1 VISPS
6 SVSRSFRASSVLV
19 LSILSPLP
27 VWAADPAEPTSRG
40 AVLSGV
46 IATLAVVA
54 WVAAVL
60 WLHALVRDRLKALA
74 VEKTRQITSARLR
87 HFSLRRLGQLVV
99 VGIKLVAIALVV
111 LGVLAWVIALLDL
124 LPATHATARAI
135 ENQIFAEAERL
146 LLGAA
151 TALPGLFVVV
161 LIYFATR
168 IVQELLNHYFR
179 SIAEGEIESNLF
191 DPVTAETSRRLA
203 DVGLW
208 IAALIIAFPYIPG
221 SESPAFR
228 GVTVLAGL
236 MLSLGSSN
244 LVAQF
249 ASGLALIYGRAIRPG
264 EYVAIGEHEGTVER
278 IGLFACSL
286 RTAKSELLVLPHSA
300 VSAGLKNLSRLAAE
314 VRYSTT
320 VTIGYD
326 TPWRQVRDLLL
337 AAAAATPGIRAE
349 PAPEVR
355 QPALQDFYV
364 AHELRFTPENPADR
378 LELLSRLHAAI
389 QDEFHRAGVQIM
401 SPHYLGDPAASKVP
415 PGRPPN

>member
-1 VISPS
+1 MLAGLS
-6 SVSRSFRASSVLV
+6 SLPARAAE
-19 LSILSPLP
+19 
-27 VWAADPAEPTSRG
+27 AADPTS
-40 AVLSGV
+40 ATASGTIASAIV
-46 IATLAVVA
+46 ATLLLVV
-54 WVAAVL
+54 
-60 WLHALVRDRLKALA
+60 WLTVVFWLRSLILERLRTLAL
-74 VEKTRQITSARLR
+74 EKTRQITSARLR
-87 HFSLRRLGQLVV
+87 SFSLRRLGQLVV
-99 VGIKLVAIALVV
+99 IGLKLVTIALVFV
-111 LGVLAWVIALLDL
+111 GVTAWVIALLDV
-124 LPATHATARAI
+124 LPATHSTARAI
-135 ENQIFAEAERL
+135 EHELFAELERL
-146 LLGAA
+146 IISGA
-151 TALPGLFVVV
+151 TALPGLFVVG
-161 LIYFATR
+161 LIYFVTR
-168 IVQELLNHYFR
+168 ILQELLNHYFR
-179 SIAEGEIESNLF
+179 SITDGEIRSNLF

-264 EYVAIGEHEGTVER
+264 EYVAIGEHEGTVENV
-278 IGLFACSL
+278 GLFACSL

-300 VSAGLKNLSRLAAE
+300 VSAGLKNLSRHAAE

-337 AAAAATPGIRAE
+337 AAAAATPGVRAE

-355 QPALQDFYV
+355 QQALQDFYV
-364 AHELRFTPENPADR
+364 AHELRFTPENPAER
-378 LELLSRLHAAI
+378 QAVLSRLHAAI

-401 SPHYLGDPAASKVP
+401 SPHYYSDPAGPKVP
-415 PGRPPN
+415 PGKPPV

>member
-1 VISPS
+1 MFIAVS
-6 SVSRSFRASSVLV
+6 SLPARASDVADTGVSGRVASAVVITLV
-19 LSILSPLP
+19 M
-27 VWAADPAEPTSRG
+27 
-40 AVLSGV
+40 
-46 IATLAVVA
+46 VA
-54 WVAAVL
+54 WVAVVL
-60 WLHALVRDRLKALA
+60 WIHSLARERLKALA
-74 VEKTRQITSARLR
+74 VEKTRQIASARLR
-87 HFSLRRLGQLVV
+87 RFSLRRLGQLVV
-99 VGIKLVAIALVV
+99 IGIRLAAVALV
-111 LGVLAWVIALLDL
+111 LTGVLAWAIALLDL

-146 LLGAA
+146 LIGAA
-151 TALPGLFVVV
+151 TALPGLFVVA

-249 ASGLALIYGRAIRPG
+249 ASGLSLIYGRAIRPG

-300 VSAGLKNLSRLAAE
+300 VSAGLRNLSRHASE

-364 AHELRFTPENPADR
+364 AHELRFTPENPAER
-378 LELLSRLHAAI
+378 MALLSRLHAAI

-401 SPHYLGDPAASKVP
+401 SPHYLGDPAAAKIP
-415 PGRPPN
+415 PGQPPA